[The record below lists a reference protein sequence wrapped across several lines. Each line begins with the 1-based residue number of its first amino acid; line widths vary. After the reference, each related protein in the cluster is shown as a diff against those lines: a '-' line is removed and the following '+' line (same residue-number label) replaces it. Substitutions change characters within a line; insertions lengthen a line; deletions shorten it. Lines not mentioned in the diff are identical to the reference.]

1 MKEHQQ
7 TFWYGLI
14 ESNSDDPLKL
24 GRCRVRVLGV
34 HDPDPEKQP
43 VEDLP
48 WAHVLQMGG
57 AGSGLGFHSVPE
69 IGTDVLVTFLDPE
82 TKQQPIVLGCLNTV
96 HGGGQGGG
104 GSDTDADGNPLSGGT
119 ASENNQDLGSVEYNG
134 EMIFKPEWFT
144 ALGVSASNA
153 DTLAKGY
160 SKWWLKICASQKE
173 NYEQMARILGCNYG
187 ETGFKPN
194 REGRKYSDYS
204 RAKSTFSRRCK
215 TPAAEAHFRECWQKG
230 LSGGAEFLNYCYA
243 DEGGNGS
250 ESSGDGDKFRGGGMI
265 QLTYRKT
272 YTRCAS
278 AMGLSNAEDLA
289 AKITELDY
297 AIGSSVWYW
306 WNFNGKSS
314 PGFQPDFES
323 SLKQV
328 GKLKPE
334 WKQKRI
340 SAYNK
345 VKASQQ
351 KS

>member
-48 WAHVLQMGG
+48 WAHVLQIGG

-69 IGTDVLVTFLDPE
+69 ISTDVLVTFLDPE

-104 GSDTDADGNPLSGGT
+104 GSNTDADGNPLSGGT

-153 DTLAKGY
+153 DTLARGY

-173 NYEQMARILGCNYG
+173 NYEQMARIIGCNYG
-187 ETGFKPN
+187 ESGNFKATRENPN
-194 REGRKYSDYS
+194 YRK
-204 RAKSTFSRRCK
+204 
-215 TPAAEAHFRECWQKG
+215 EAFIPGTRFYVNGWSKYANHPK
-230 LSGGAEFLNYCYA
+230 LNEAIAQHRVLDITYA
-243 DEGGNGS
+243 NKYGNGGY
-250 ESSGDGDKFRGGGMI
+250 ESGDGMKYRGGGFI
-265 QLTYRKT
+265 QLTFKEA
-272 YTRCAS
+272 YTRCAKD
-278 AMGLSNAEDLA
+278 MGISGPEELVT
-289 AKITELDY
+289 KIMETDY
-297 AIGSSVWYW
+297 AIGSSVWFW
-306 WNFNGKSS
+306 WKSKGNGSPAFKNSMTESLRAVGNQAGKGQDAKRIAAYQKVRVAQGKS
-314 PGFQPDFES
+314 
-323 SLKQV
+323 
-328 GKLKPE
+328 
-334 WKQKRI
+334 
-340 SAYNK
+340 
-345 VKASQQ
+345 
-351 KS
+351 